1 MQKMGAVCLLVAV
14 AAAPVGAQDMRTMT
28 IPTGNVARPV
38 PQAAV
43 DPKATPEEIAA
54 DAARDLKDDH
64 FYNKPGATRAQ
75 YNADWQLC
83 RLIARGSSTP
93 AGTVPYVYN
102 PALISPAGAAAG
114 GIIGGLIAGAI
125 QEGAQRRANRRNC
138 LLIRGW
144 RMVKLPEAERLRVA
158 AMTEGQRSAYLDSMV
173 GAATV
178 TGAVTERTSFA
189 LAPDPQLNIDGR
201 VPGTGSVWLG
211 KKVDPAAPVVLAPGE
226 AAIVLAYRRPDLDSA
241 GRSGRID
248 IARYDPAHGDLI
260 YRPKNAKK
268 MGDTTTYLVQS
279 QSRDRKSPLEVQ
291 VLKVTPGDYVLN
303 GTAVGN
309 LPVTT
314 TNCFGAPTFSVAAG
328 EVAYIGDFVPLM
340 EAANSRGEKVSTLAY
355 ASHVEDTRTV
365 LASKQPA
372 LAAALKPATL
382 RNGATYSC
390 AAVTMD
396 RWDLPGVA
404 SVAPATPAAVQVG
417 G

>member
-1 MQKMGAVCLLVAV
+1 MQKIGAVCLLVAV

-28 IPTGNVARPV
+28 IPTGSTARPV
-38 PQAAV
+38 PQTAV
-43 DPKATPEEIAA
+43 DPKATREEIAA

-75 YNADWQLC
+75 YDADWQLC

-114 GIIGGLIAGAI
+114 GLIGGLIAGAI

-144 RMVKLPEAERLRVA
+144 RMVELPEAERMRVA
-158 AMTEGQRSAYLDSMV
+158 AMTDAQRSAYLDTMV
-173 GAATV
+173 GAPTV
-178 TGAVTERTSFA
+178 TGKVTERASFS
-189 LAPDPQLNIDGR
+189 LAPDPQLNIDGP
-201 VPGTGSVWLG
+201 VPGAGSVWIG
-211 KKVDPAAPVVLAPGE
+211 KKVDPAIPLVLAPGE
-226 AAIVLAYRRPDLDSA
+226 AAIVLSYRRPDLDSA
-241 GRSGRID
+241 GRSGRVD

-260 YRPKNAKK
+260 YRPKDAKK
-268 MGDTTTYLVQS
+268 TGDTTTYLIQS
-279 QSRDRKSPLEVQ
+279 QSHDRKSALEVQ
-291 VLKVTPGDYVLN
+291 VLKATPGDYVLN

-309 LPVTT
+309 LMVTT

-340 EAANSRGEKVSTLAY
+340 EAANSQGQKVSTLAY
-355 ASHVEDTRTV
+355 TSHIEDTRAV
-365 LASKQPA
+365 LASKQPT
-372 LAAALKPATL
+372 LAAAMKPATL

-396 RWDLPGVA
+396 RWDLPGVP
-404 SVAPATPAAVQVG
+404 SVAPAVQPVAEG
-417 G
+417 GG